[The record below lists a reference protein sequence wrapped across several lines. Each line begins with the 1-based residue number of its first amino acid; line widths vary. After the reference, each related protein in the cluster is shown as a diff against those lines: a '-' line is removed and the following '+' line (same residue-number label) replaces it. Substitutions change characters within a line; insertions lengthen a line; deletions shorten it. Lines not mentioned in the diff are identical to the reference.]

1 MTDVMVDLETWGK
14 RPGCA
19 IASIG
24 ARAFDPKSNR
34 TFGKPFYQKILV
46 ASCREVGLHEDKETL
61 DWWSKQSFEAQN
73 ELHRDARDL
82 RDVLTDFSA
91 WWKKVG
97 GTKFWCQGTNFDEPI
112 LGAAYWL
119 VGMEQPW
126 KFSLARDTRTAYDPA
141 NLDIYDMP
149 RVGTHHNALDDADFQ
164 ITCVK
169 ESYRRIMGALKTDE
183 LEDIL

>member
-1 MTDVMVDLETWGK
+1 MTNVMVDLETWGK

-61 DWWSKQSFEAQN
+61 DWWAKQSFEAQN
-73 ELHRDARDL
+73 ELHRDAREL
-82 RDVLTDFSA
+82 IPVLNDFST
-91 WWKKVG
+91 WWKTAG
-97 GTKFWCQGTNFDEPI
+97 GTKFWCNGAPFDDPI

-119 VGMEQPW
+119 VGLEQPW
-126 KFSLARDTRTAYDPA
+126 DFRGVRDTRTVYDLA
-141 NLDIYDMP
+141 GLDVKTIP
-149 RVGTHHNALDDADFQ
+149 RVGTHHNALDDVDFQ
-164 ITCVK
+164 IACVQ
-169 ESYRRIMGALKTDE
+169 ESYRRIFKTPVEED
-183 LEDIL
+183 LESIL